1 MANQEEGITI
11 DSHGVY
17 WAVWRD
23 HANRIVR
30 AKITGST
37 PQQRKREAFEAVEK
51 YKQRMADRM
60 ETRSQMSEDELYD
73 LAGECS
79 FPREVVADLIWN
91 VCKRVAVEAGITIDP
106 EKKRLPLPAM
116 NLFLD
121 RTKERM
127 SLFGSKGLT
136 DRDMFRILEEH
147 DRITVSQEIVDGIC
161 CEFNKNM
168 NEVIE
173 SAMEWASKTGAWES
187 RIGSEDSW
195 PVGYSPVKKKKE
207 MCDEWPDCDPSKKSR
222 CLLCPFR

>member
-79 FPREVVADLIWN
+79 FPREVVADLI
-91 VCKRVAVEAGITIDP
+91 
-106 EKKRLPLPAM
+106 
-116 NLFLD
+116 
-121 RTKERM
+121 
-127 SLFGSKGLT
+127 
-136 DRDMFRILEEH
+136 
-147 DRITVSQEIVDGIC
+147 
-161 CEFNKNM
+161 
-168 NEVIE
+168 
-173 SAMEWASKTGAWES
+173 
-187 RIGSEDSW
+187 
-195 PVGYSPVKKKKE
+195 
-207 MCDEWPDCDPSKKSR
+207 
-222 CLLCPFR
+222 